1 MHFRVEK
8 VIAEEEKTAKNVIIH
23 KDGLSR
29 LAYICWMF
37 VNAKYLF
44 HLSFLREQLVLE

>member
-1 MHFRVEK
+1 MHFKVEK
-8 VIAEEEKTAKNVIIH
+8 VIAEQEKNAKKFKHVQ
-23 KDGLSR
+23 GLFSH
-29 LAYICWMF
+29 LASICWMF